1 VGYVLHTAKSID
13 RTTLHKDRCPEVPD
27 NVQYHDLWTG
37 SWQEIQDKEMAY
49 EALDLSLTKY
59 KKKCPMCKP

>member
-1 VGYVLHTAKSID
+1 MGYVLHTAKSID

-49 EALDLSLTKY
+49 EA
-59 KKKCPMCKP
+59 